1 MECSPLSFG
10 IFFVHRA
17 SQAPAIRVQD
27 LGFRVQDLV
36 SRIHWRGGGDLEPIE
51 DAADPEPTDY
61 AADTKHTALFSTD
74 VRNFKFWRL
83 QEAGFLLSDEG
94 IPPFPLQWGWSVRHF
109 PLEWRW
115 HSIPT
120 LRCTG
125 ESTTS
130 LRGND
135 RPPLFILRK
144 VANSLMEVLSPGSR
158 RRGRQ
163 RELTCD
169 TLPPLGRPPVGRQPP
184 PPQHRCSNFG
194 DCKKHESF

>member
-1 MECSPLSFG
+1 MS
-10 IFFVHRA
+10 
-17 SQAPAIRVQD
+17 RV
-27 LGFRVQDLV
+27 
-36 SRIHWRGGGDLEPIE
+36 HWREGDLEPIE

-125 ESTTS
+125 APPTS
-130 LRGND
+130 LRREWSTSTSHSKESIQLFPFLLSEVAIPPFHFEWEWSARHFPLLLGARVD
-135 RPPLFILRK
+135 PPLHPPTSLRRK
-144 VANSLMEVLSPGSR
+144 WPAPTFHSKESTELAPFLLSEVAIPR
-158 RRGRQ
+158 F
-163 RELTCD
+163 
-169 TLPPLGRPPVGRQPP
+169 P
-184 PPQHRCSNFG
+184 
-194 DCKKHESF
+194 